1 MIAAP
6 CESPFEGR
14 VIFVLGTRRS
24 GTTWLQELLLAHPEA
39 VGVGAVEVGPGRV
52 DPRETVIMMA
62 LEDFWANAHDA
73 QGEGLSAFL
82 ERDEIII
89 AMRRFCDSL
98 FAQARDVYKPG
109 ATWFIEKSPSNLER
123 LPLLAAVYP
132 DAWYVSIVRDGR
144 DVVRSVLE
152 TPMAPLSLAE
162 AAAQWAIGL
171 DQLQRHRHLFPRFRE
186 VRYEAVLTDPVAYA
200 ADLLDWLG
208 LDRTDEVLRA
218 VEKQSKREVARFG
231 AQDPIGPGKWLRLP
245 ARDREMILDI
255 AGDWLTELG
264 YID

>member
-24 GTTWLQELLLAHPEA
+24 GTTWLQELLLAHPEV

-62 LEDFWANAHDA
+62 LEDFWANAHNA

-82 ERDEIII
+82 ERDDIII

-152 TPMAPLSLAE
+152 TLGRRGLQELVERCCDGAARF
-162 AAAQWAIGL
+162 AAAIAEL
-171 DQLQRHRHLFPRFRE
+171 DGVELLNEVVLNQVLFCFDSDE
-186 VRYEAVLTDPVAYA
+186 
-200 ADLLDWLG
+200 
-208 LDRTDEVLRA
+208 RTDEVLRA
-218 VEKQSKREVARFG
+218 VENQSKREVARFG
-231 AQDPIGPGKWLRLP
+231 AQDPIGPGKWMRLP
-245 ARDREMILDI
+245 ARDRAMILDI